1 MNWPI
6 DMLFFFTTETKGA
19 RQRTQFRTAM
29 MVGCLLLGI
38 SARTKAAANLDPAKL
53 PPPAQ
58 TKVEF
63 DRDIKPLFETTCFRC
78 HGPERP
84 KSHFRLDNRDSAL
97 KGGDN
102 GVDIIPGDSGESPLV
117 HYVAR
122 LVEDMEMPPPGKG
135 EPLTPAQVGLFRAW
149 IDQGALWGTT
159 NPPTQLAMSAEASLR
174 WIEVEGDKSKFR
186 EIEGV
191 KEGLG
196 GGLQHFSLEE
206 RIRTEKKVSVE
217 GRALFP
223 ENDFQ
228 IKLAL
233 EKNDLGFVRAGFEQ
247 WRRYY
252 DDTGGY
258 YRPFGMPSFDLNRD
272 LHLDIGRAWIDFGLT
287 LPHLPQIVLGYEYQF
302 KEGAKSTLEWGP
314 VQSKGEI
321 KNIYPASI
329 NIDEHT
335 HIVKFDLTQEF
346 SEWRLEDSARVE
358 FYSLKTRQDN
368 AGSYSIGSGLD
379 TLVQT
384 REENTHVQGMNTLH
398 LERQLTDWWLF
409 SSGYLFSRLEGD
421 SSLNQITTGAVNPQS
436 AFWST
441 EPISLRRQSHIIS
454 LGNLFRPMDGLTA
467 SVGVQSEWTR
477 QEGLGRVHLD
487 EGDLDVFN
495 PYPATVKSD
504 LDETKVSENVSLRF
518 TKIPWTVLFADA
530 RFEQDAIGQYEKD
543 LADPGVTP
551 DPENSF
557 RRDTDY
563 TNERH
568 EYRAGFDTS
577 PWRWFALSAHYK
589 RRTSDSDYDTVKILQ
604 LPANMLPAMVTGYPG
619 FIRSRRIDG
628 DEVQTKLVLRPT
640 PWLKTTFTYQLVSTD
655 YSTTTDT
662 VRDGIMPEGLLAG
675 TYDAH
680 VYGFNAT
687 LTPFRRVY
695 FSGAFT
701 YSDSRTKTAQNN
713 SPSIV
718 PYKGDVYTLLAS
730 TTYIL
735 SKTTDLQL
743 TYAFSRADY
752 GQNNVGDGLPLGL
765 DYTRHGLMAGATWH
779 LTKTVTSSL
788 RYGFYKYSEPSSG
801 GFNNYTAHAI
811 FATLAMKL
819 P

>member
-1 MNWPI
+1 MI
-6 DMLFFFTTETKGA
+6 YFTTGRHRLTH
-19 RQRTQFRTAM
+19 RTQFRK
-29 MVGCLLLGI
+29 VLIFVLLQVVI
-38 SARTKAAANLDPAKL
+38 SAHANAAATLDPAKL

-63 DRDIKPLFETTCFRC
+63 DRDIKPIFEKICFRC

-102 GVDIIPGDSGESPLV
+102 GVNIIPGDSGKSPLV

-122 LVEDMEMPPPGKG
+122 LVEDLEMPPPGKG
-135 EPLTPAQVGLFRAW
+135 EPLTPEQVSLLRAW
-149 IDQGALWGTT
+149 IDQGASWGAT
-159 NPPTQLAMSAEASLR
+159 NPPVQLALSAEPTLR
-174 WIEVEGDKSKFR
+174 WIAVEGDKSKFR

-191 KEGLG
+191 KEGFG

-206 RIRTEKKVSVE
+206 RIGTDRKVSVE

-223 ENDFQ
+223 DNDFQ

-233 EKNDLGFVRAGFEQ
+233 EKNDLGFVRAGFEE

-314 VQSKGEI
+314 VQSKGET
-321 KNIYPASI
+321 KNIYPASK

-335 HIVKFDLTQEF
+335 HIVKLDLTQEF
-346 SEWRLEDSARVE
+346 GDWRLEDSARVE
-358 FYSLKTRQDN
+358 LYDLKTRQDN
-368 AGSYSIGSGLD
+368 AGSYTIGSGLD

-384 REENTHVQGMNTLH
+384 REDNTHIQGMNTLH
-398 LERQLTDWWLF
+398 LERQLTAWWLF
-409 SSGYLFSRLEGD
+409 SSGYLYSRLDGD
-421 SSLNQITTGAVNPQS
+421 SSLNQITTGALDAQS
-436 AFWST
+436 KFWST

-454 LGNLFRPMDGLTA
+454 LANLFRPMDGLTA

-487 EGDLDVFN
+487 QGDPNDFVL
-495 PYPATVKSD
+495 YPATVQSD
-504 LDETKVSENVSLRF
+504 FDETKISENVSLRF
-518 TKIPWTVLFADA
+518 TKIPWTVLFAEA
-530 RFEQDAIGQYEKD
+530 RFDQDAIGQFEKD

-551 DPENSF
+551 DPEIPF

-563 TNERH
+563 TNDRREF
-568 EYRAGFDTS
+568 RAGFDTS

-589 RRTSDSDYDTVKILQ
+589 RRTSDSDYDNVKM
-604 LPANMLPAMVTGYPG
+604 PPVTGYPG
-619 FIRSRRIDG
+619 FIRSRQIDG
-628 DEVQTKLVLRPT
+628 DEFQTRLVLRPT
-640 PWLKTTFTYQLVSTD
+640 TWLKTTLTYQLVATD

-662 VRDGIMPEGLLAG
+662 VPNGTIPEGLLAG
-675 TYDAH
+675 NYDAQ
-680 VYGFNAT
+680 VYGLNLT
-687 LTPFRRVY
+687 LTPFQRIY

-701 YSDSRTKTAQNN
+701 YSDSRTKTVQD
-713 SPSIV
+713 SIQSVV
-718 PYKGDVYTLLAS
+718 PYKGNVYTLLTSA
-730 TTYIL
+730 TYIL

-743 TYAFSRADY
+743 TYAFSRSDY
-752 GQNNVGDGLPLGL
+752 GQNNVAEGLPLGL
-765 DYTRHGLMAGATWH
+765 DYTRHGLMAGATWR
-779 LTKTVTSSL
+779 LTKSLTSSL